1 MRNLIGQKLDVAIQK
16 LNENNIKY
24 VVVENNHNVNG
35 DTTLVTN
42 VKTQENLVIIYTG
55 QFVFDVLNKPQ
66 QESKWNKEY

>member
-55 QFVFDVLNKPQ
+55 QFIFDVLNKPQ